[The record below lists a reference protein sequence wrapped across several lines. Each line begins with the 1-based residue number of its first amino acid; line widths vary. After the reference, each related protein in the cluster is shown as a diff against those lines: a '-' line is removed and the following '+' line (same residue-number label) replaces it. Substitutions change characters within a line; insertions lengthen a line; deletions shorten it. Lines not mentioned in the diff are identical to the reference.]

1 MSVVPYVLEQTN
13 RGERQYDI
21 YSRLLK
27 DRIVFLGDEINTY
40 TANIVIAQFL
50 FLEADKPDS
59 DISFY
64 INSPGG
70 GVNAGLAIYDTM
82 QYIKPDVQ
90 TICIGQARNVAAVLL
105 AAGTPGKRI
114 ALPNSNILL
123 RQPIGGIGGQAADIE
138 IQTREIV
145 RVKEIL
151 INILA
156 RHTGQ
161 NKKKINQDTE
171 RDCYLSS
178 TEALEYGIIDKT
190 MERRDLD
197 DTENRSAKDG

>member
-1 MSVVPYVLEQTN
+1 MSIPYVVEQTN
-13 RGERQYDI
+13 RGERTYDI

-27 DRIVFLGDEINTY
+27 DRIVFLGDEITSY
-40 TANIVIAQFL
+40 TANVVIAQLL

-70 GVNAGLAIYDTM
+70 GVNAGLAIYDTI

-105 AAGTPGKRI
+105 ASGAHGKRI
-114 ALPNSNILL
+114 ALPNANILL

-145 RVKEIL
+145 RVKQSL
-151 INILA
+151 IDILA
-156 RHTGQ
+156 KHTKQ
-161 NKKKINQDTE
+161 DKAKIAQDTE
-171 RDCYLSS
+171 RDRYL
-178 TEALEYGIIDKT
+178 TAKDAVEYGLIDKT
-190 MERRDLD
+190 MERR
-197 DTENRSAKDG
+197 EIE

>member
-1 MSVVPYVLEQTN
+1 MNIPYVVEQTN
-13 RGERQYDI
+13 RGERSYDI

-27 DRIVFLGDEINTY
+27 DRIVFLGDEINIY
-40 TANIVIAQFL
+40 TANAVIAQFL

-70 GVNAGLAIYDTM
+70 EVTAGLAIYDTI

-90 TICIGQARNVAAVLL
+90 TICIGHARNMAAVLL
-105 AAGTPGKRI
+105 ASGTPGKRI
-114 ALPNSNILL
+114 ALPNANILL

-145 RVKEIL
+145 KIKNSLNEIL
-151 INILA
+151 A
-156 RHTGQ
+156 KHTGQ
-161 NKKKINQDTE
+161 KESKIAQDTE
-171 RDCYLSS
+171 RDCYL
-178 TEALEYGIIDKT
+178 TAKEAEKYGIIDKT
-190 MERRDLD
+190 FERRNLD
-197 DTENRSAKDG
+197 KTATSL

>member
-1 MSVVPYVLEQTN
+1 MSIPYVIEQTN
-13 RGERQYDI
+13 RGERTYDI

-27 DRIVFLGDEINTY
+27 DRIVFLGDEINSY
-40 TANIVIAQFL
+40 TANVVIAQLL
-50 FLEADKPDS
+50 FLEADKPDA

-70 GVNAGLAIYDTM
+70 GVNAGLAIYDTT

-90 TICIGQARNVAAVLL
+90 TICIGQARNIAAILL

-114 ALPNSNILL
+114 ALPNANILI

-145 RVKEIL
+145 RLKSIL
-151 INILA
+151 IDILA
-156 RHTGQ
+156 KHTRQ
-161 NKKKINQDTE
+161 DRKKIAKDTE
-171 RDCYLSS
+171 RDCYLTSK
-178 TEALEYGIIDKT
+178 EAENYGIIDMT
-190 MERRDLD
+190 MERRNDEETTKKLQIPL
-197 DTENRSAKDG
+197 

>member
-1 MSVVPYVLEQTN
+1 MSIPYVVEQTN
-13 RGERQYDI
+13 RGERTYDI

-27 DRIVFLGDEINTY
+27 DRIVFLGDVVNSY
-40 TANIVIAQFL
+40 TANVVIAQLL

-70 GVNAGLAIYDTM
+70 EVNAGLAIYDTI

-90 TICIGQARNVAAVLL
+90 TICIGQAKNIAALLL
-105 AAGTPGKRI
+105 AAGATGKRI

-145 RVKEIL
+145 RIKQNLIEIL
-151 INILA
+151 A
-156 RHTGQ
+156 KHTGQ
-161 NKKKINQDTE
+161 NKKRIAEDSE
-171 RDCYLSS
+171 RDCYLTSK
-178 TEALEYGIIDKT
+178 EAEEYGIIDKT
-190 MERRDLD
+190 MERRDI
-197 DTENRSAKDG
+197 G